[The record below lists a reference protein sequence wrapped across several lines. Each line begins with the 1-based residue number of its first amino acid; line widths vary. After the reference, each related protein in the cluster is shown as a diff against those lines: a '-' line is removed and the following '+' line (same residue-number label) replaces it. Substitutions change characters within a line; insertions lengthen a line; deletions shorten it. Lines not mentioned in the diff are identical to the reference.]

1 MTTRKRRGR
10 VIGELHTFS
19 SFQDEWNAFPP
30 CVFDINDC
38 SAKCYTAR
46 VFGDGFIIL
55 VTWLLAVRRFGV
67 LPKYCVSDFYRW
79 YEAEDASL

>member
-1 MTTRKRRGR
+1 M
-10 VIGELHTFS
+10 GELRTFS

-30 CVFDINDC
+30 CVVDINDR

-46 VFGDGFIIL
+46 VFGDAFIIL
-55 VTWLLAVRRFGV
+55 VAWLLAIRRFGV
-67 LPKYCVSDFYRW
+67 LPKYCVCDFYRW